1 MLPARSSALALAF
14 ALALAAASPV
24 AAKRLGEFEIQEL
37 AKGVTLLSGQ
47 TNSIVVERK
56 DGLLVI
62 DAQPSPEAGRALL
75 AAIAKISKQPVRY
88 LVLTHP
94 HADAAGGSSAFPAS
108 TLIVATTGARERLA
122 DPGYD
127 FGAEIKR
134 RAPDPAGW
142 ASPERPVP
150 VLVSDGPFTL
160 EDPERRVV
168 IYPLPRAHADGN
180 LWVDIPQAGLMAVGD
195 LVVTDRNPYAGDDA
209 SIGHWIALLS
219 DLSQLEKVKLVPL
232 TGPPLDPEAARPL
245 RDALAWV
252 RGRIHKG
259 FVDLDP
265 PEELVDRA
273 LSDPKAATWFDLA
286 AKPSFAR
293 TVFARAYAE
302 VVEERKKRGVDN

>member
-1 MLPARSSALALAF
+1 MRVAFVFFTLALV
-14 ALALAAASPV
+14 AAPPV
-24 AAKRLGEFEIQEL
+24 AAKRVGEFEVQEV
-37 AKGVTLLSGQ
+37 AKGVTVFTGQ

-75 AAIAKISKQPVRY
+75 LAIGKMSKQPVRY

-94 HADAAGGSSAFPAS
+94 HADACGGASAFPAS
-108 TLIVATTGARERLA
+108 TLVVAAAGARERLA

-134 RAPDPAGW
+134 RASDPSSW

-160 EDPERRVV
+160 EDPERRVIV
-168 IYPLPRAHADGN
+168 YPLPRAHADGD

-195 LVVTDRNPYAGDDA
+195 LVVTDRNPYAGEDA
-209 SIGHWIALLS
+209 SIGGWIALLS
-219 DLSQLEKVKLVPL
+219 DLSQLDKVKLLPL
-232 TGPPLDPEAARPL
+232 AGPPVDPEAVRTL

-259 FVDLDP
+259 FVDVDP
-265 PEELVDRA
+265 PDEIVSRA
-273 LSDPKAATWFDLA
+273 LADPKAATWFDLA
-286 AKPSFAR
+286 ASPSFAR
-293 TVFARAYAE
+293 TVFERVYAE
-302 VVEERKKRGVDN
+302 AVEERKKRGASN